1 MRQIQWLE
9 AARHWVGATLHW
21 NSIKAAIHDAVEQE
35 GELQWVIAY
44 ETASGFCCLYKGEA
58 RDFAD
63 VEEVRAWA
71 SEVDVRVYFI
81 GL

>member
-1 MRQIQWLE
+1 MRQVQWLD
-9 AARHWVGATLHW
+9 AARQWIGSTLHW
-21 NSIKAAIHDAVEQE
+21 NSVKAAMHDALEQQSAF
-35 GELQWVIAY
+35 QWVIAY

-63 VEEVRAWA
+63 IEEVRAWA
-71 SEVDVRVYFI
+71 SDVDIRVYFI